1 MLEHLGK
8 GKIFTSLDLRSAYTN
23 AFTFKLG
30 YFEYTVMLFGL
41 KNTPAVCEYNVLRL
55 KFSCFFFFF
64 FFNDELRKNGF
75 FFLYSNYNKLLTN
88 KIRIY
93 KYVFSEKAY
102 FSLRC
107 FIVPNIYNL

>member
-41 KNTPAVCEYNVLRL
+41 KNTPAVCEYNVLIL
-55 KFSCFFFFF
+55 KFIFFFFF
-64 FFNDELRKNGF
+64 VMLMMSREKMVISF
-75 FFLYSNYNKLLTN
+75 YIVIIINY
-88 KIRIY
+88 
-93 KYVFSEKAY
+93 
-102 FSLRC
+102 
-107 FIVPNIYNL
+107 